1 MLIIEERPEKCFVTF
16 LLRPSLDAGLGTQTQ
31 LGATLWVNLC
41 SVLERVVA
49 TWMDVNILS
58 LKQIMSAWV
67 WKALSFQR
75 EIFLHFIALLLVL
88 CSDILLSSLHALH
101 SPIPQ
106 VPQLFLLFSLDSSF
120 EHHPMSNLPSLPQ
133 YFVSTVNFH
142 TLFSS
147 YKIRPSIW
155 HIIPGSEVSK
165 TWNKTT
171 KCGTASPEGSDDMH
185 VHAAAQAFWLFR
197 RGSKETCH
205 FLAVLALVV
214 WCYPGAGLNV
224 HLKVSLKFLTLAGDL
239 VPWWPVCSLLEV
251 IWSCLSSCTAR
262 SSPRAA
268 QFDSVH

>member
-1 MLIIEERPEKCFVTF
+1 MLESERHCPSRGRFF
-16 LLRPSLDAGLGTQTQ
+16 FILLRLF
-31 LGATLWVNLC
+31 LC
-41 SVLERVVA
+41 CARISCC
-49 TWMDVNILS
+49 
-58 LKQIMSAWV
+58 
-67 WKALSFQR
+67 
-75 EIFLHFIALLLVL
+75 LHCML
-88 CSDILLSSLHALH
+88 C
-101 SPIPQ
+101 IPLYHRF
-106 VPQLFLLFSLDSSF
+106 PQLFLLFSLESSF

-171 KCGTASPEGSDDMH
+171 KCGTAFPEGSDDMH

-214 WCYPGAGLNV
+214 WCYPGAGLNI
-224 HLKVSLKFLTLAGDL
+224 HLRVSLKFLTLAGDL